1 MVECSFTNQVVLGSS
16 RVAENWFYQIEV
28 TTLRRSQKI
37 INSEF
42 WKLKIDVAGRGRE
55 GIFIVLH
62 IFPLLLCGD
71 NVKNTACNQKRIFDP
86 VKLRVK
92 FGGKEIIYEIHRWNK
107 IHHRC
112 LTHSQTRLWIFT
124 LDKAAD
130 WDQGFPC
137 SNWSRP
143 DFLLAH
149 LNQKLMNSQSTA
161 LTYSLLNSL

>member
-1 MVECSFTNQVVLGSS
+1 MFVYEPSGSGFES
-16 RVAENWFYQIEV
+16 SCRKLILSNWSYNSKEITKNYKFRILEIENWRCGQGE
-28 TTLRRSQKI
+28 
-37 INSEF
+37 
-42 WKLKIDVAGRGRE
+42 GRYLQS
-55 GIFIVLH
+55 LH

-92 FGGKEIIYEIHRWNK
+92 FEGKEIIHEIHRWNK

-112 LTHSQTRLWIFT
+112 LTHSQTRLCIFT